1 MNAPNSFLSIAL
13 ASMRVWAGN
22 PRRTVGDLRD
32 LSESI
37 RAHGIV
43 EPLLVRPVV
52 GDPVVT
58 HEVIAGQRR
67 FLASALAGLVEVP
80 CYVRELT
87 DDVALELGLIE
98 NSQREDPAPLEE
110 AEAIE
115 RLVNDHGRTVEQI
128 ADKLGRTE
136 VWVRRRLSLVT
147 LGDVAKQWLRDG
159 KLPIKHAQQLATIDA
174 ELQAQLLA
182 RYEARGREL
191 PTSREF
197 VREIAMMLQRIES
210 APFDVRDATLAGG
223 PCARCPKRSDAQVD
237 LFDNP
242 TDGARCLDTTC
253 WSTKVEVSWERAV
266 ALAKRRKLPVLEGAA
281 VLSDW
286 GQPEVNV
293 RWDAPYAMKPTSD
306 VAKPVALVRSKNGRA
321 IELYEKPAPAAP
333 VATGGDEGDDDTA
346 DDEALYARRQQEQA
360 RAREARNARD
370 REMVKRLMD
379 VAESPRGLELCARV
393 ALAAFAECEPNGTN
407 VLRNI
412 IGALALPVAHLRTV
426 SEHVEWIPAEDV
438 VRALVVARVSVWATN
453 PDAIDPDTIDEAPW
467 ERELRALVQGPK
479 LVRLWID
486 EAAWDGLS
494 QEARDALS
502 EPGHLVT
509 VAWQG
514 TAGFIYADVDPATAE
529 IVRGMCLDEHH
540 IAVHEG
546 PEAPVRPKAKAK
558 AKRAPKKAAAKAGA
572 P

>member
-1 MNAPNSFLSIAL
+1 MNAPNSFLSIVL

-67 FLASALAGLVEVP
+67 FLASGLAGLVEVP

-128 ADKLGRTE
+128 AEKLGRTE

-182 RYEARGREL
+182 RFEARGREL

-242 TDGARCLDTTC
+242 TDGARCLDTAC
-253 WSTKVEVSWERAV
+253 WSAKVEVSWERAV

-293 RWDAPYAMKPTSD
+293 RWDAPYVIKPPSD

-321 IELYEKPAPAAP
+321 IELYEKPAPALT
-333 VATGGDEGDDDTA
+333 VATGGDEGDDGNDGATA
-346 DDEALYARRQQEQA
+346 FAARQQAQQRE
-360 RAREARNARD
+360 REARLARE
-370 REMVKRLMD
+370 RERVGRL
-379 VAESPRGLELCARV
+379 ATITETPRGLELCARV
-393 ALAAFAECEPNGTN
+393 ALGAVVGANGLSD
-407 VLRNI
+407 LRE
-412 IGALALPVAHLRTV
+412 ALAALSCPVAHLS
-426 SEHVEWIPAEDV
+426 SEREHLEAVPAGDLL
-438 VRALVVARVSVWATN
+438 RALVITVASVWAN
-453 PDAIDPDTIDEAPW
+453 EEGDDDKAPW
-467 ERELRALVQGPK
+467 EGELRALVDGPK
-479 LVRLWID
+479 PVRVWID

-494 QEARDALS
+494 QQVRDALS
-502 EPGHLVT
+502 EPAHLVV

-514 TAGFIYADVDPATAE
+514 TAGFVYADVDPATAE
-529 IVRGMCLDEHH
+529 FVRGVCLEEHG
-540 IAVHEG
+540 ITVHEG
-546 PEAPVRPKAKAK
+546 PEAPARPKAK
-558 AKRAPKKAAAKAGA
+558 RATKKGGG
-572 P
+572 

>member
-1 MNAPNSFLSIAL
+1 MNAPNSFLSIVL

-67 FLASALAGLVEVP
+67 FLASELAGLVEVP
-80 CYVRELT
+80 CYVRDLT

-159 KLPIKHAQQLATIDA
+159 KLPIKHAQQLATIDV

-182 RYEARGREL
+182 RFEVRGREL

-293 RWDAPYAMKPTSD
+293 RWEAPYVIKPPSD

-321 IELYEKPAPAAP
+321 IELYEKPAPVPTVAA
-333 VATGGDEGDDDTA
+333 GDDGDTSDTA
-346 DDEALYARRQQEQA
+346 NAFAARQQAQQRERDA
-360 RAREARNARD
+360 RVALERER
-370 REMVKRLMD
+370 MKRLAAITEM
-379 VAESPRGLELCARV
+379 PRGLELCARV
-393 ALAAFAECEPNGTN
+393 ALGAVVGANGLSD
-407 VLRNI
+407 LRD
-412 IGALALPVAHLRTV
+412 ALAALSCPVAHLS
-426 SEHVEWIPAEDV
+426 SEREHLEAVPAEDLL
-438 VRALVVARVSVWATN
+438 RALVITVASVWAN
-453 PDAIDPDTIDEAPW
+453 DQSDDERAPW
-467 ERELRALVQGPK
+467 EVELRALIDGPK
-479 LVRLWID
+479 PVRVWID

-494 QEARDALS
+494 QEARDELS
-502 EPGHLVT
+502 EPMEPLVI
-509 VAWQG
+509 AWQG
-514 TAGFIYADVDPATAE
+514 TKGFVYADVDEAALVMIKDLCSEQGVT
-529 IVRGMCLDEHH
+529 L
-540 IAVHEG
+540 HEG
-546 PEAPVRPKAKAK
+546 PEAPARPKAKAK
-558 AKRAPKKAAAKAGA
+558 RAAKKASSKAGA
-572 P
+572 Q